1 MKTDLASENIDN
13 GKYILGAPLKWD
25 KKEVKNPR
33 LRRLTLKSLNRSIF
47 VITVEQSIIL
57 DLIAI
62 NG

>member
-13 GKYILGAPLKWD
+13 GKYILGAPPKRD